1 MHQVPQVGRA
11 PRAWVVLALVLAV
24 MGAAGLLASCAQTN
38 GEDRANDPDAYG
50 PPTPEENGPGDAP
63 DIPYWHAR
71 DVHNPD
77 FLCTRCHPNQHDNRY
92 EAPDGCLFCH
102 KFE

>member
-1 MHQVPQVGRA
+1 VHEMPRVGR
-11 PRAWVVLALVLAV
+11 RALAVLVLALAIA
-24 MGAAGLLASCAQTN
+24 GAAWLLASCARPN
-38 GEDRANDPDAYG
+38 DEAPVNDPDAYG
-50 PPTPEENGPGDAP
+50 PPEQEVLGPGDAP

-77 FLCTRCHPNQHDNRY
+77 FLCTRCHPNQHDNQY